1 MVRPRYEEA
10 STEVYNMLTKAHS
23 LADRLDTL
31 EKDSAKPM
39 CPCGSGKAQN
49 ICPCDN
55 NVAKGDH
62 HYSTTFSTE
71 PEGIEFHAESGGRT
85 RNAFY
90 NTNQSLLDSTDVA
103 NKGATSESVN
113 LDVLPV
119 NTHDTVN
126 RLVEG

>member
-10 STEVYNMLTKAHS
+10 STEAYDMLNKAQV

-31 EKDSAKPM
+31 EKAKM
-39 CPCGSGKAQN
+39 CPDCDMLKKDCGCGVKKYG
-49 ICPCDN
+49 DMK
-55 NVAKGDH
+55 KGDH
-62 HYSTTFSTE
+62 HYVTTFSTE
-71 PEGIEFHAESGGRT
+71 PAGVEFHAESGGQT

-90 NTNQSLLDSTDVA
+90 TTNQSLLDSTDVA

-126 RLVEG
+126 RLIEG

>member
-10 STEVYNMLTKAHS
+10 STEAYEMLKKAHS
-23 LADRLDTL
+23 LADRLETL

-39 CPCGSGKAQN
+39 CSCGSGRAQN
-49 ICPCDN
+49 ICPCGG

-62 HYSTTFSTE
+62 HYETTFSTE
-71 PEGIEFHAESGGRT
+71 PAGVEFHAESGGQT

-90 NTNQSLLDSTDVA
+90 NTNQNLLDSTDVA

-113 LDVLPV
+113 LDTLPL
-119 NTHDTVN
+119 NTQDTVN